1 MGCHFRAPV
10 IGGSP
15 ATAGDCQKD
24 DSAPVAE
31 PRTSEM
37 SKGPTVDVSAFQ
49 NLLAAAWMLQSQ
61 HDREPS
67 DRHKDAIAILVPPG
81 KNESP
86 TGIRSAVEEDRRE
99 EEKQCAGADKD
110 QDLSHEAVLAPLPF
124 PVAELPI
131 PQQPILVGALALA
144 QDPPFSPE
152 VDANPAYSA
161 KAPGNI
167 KLVEN
172 AAATVAVGG
181 LSPSHGEDKRQE
193 HAAFRARAVG
203 AQRTLRIAAKY
214 AEPLLVLLAMIAF
227 LIASLLSNIPR
238 LATHDGVGDPQSVAA
253 KSEGTQADLFAPRTA
268 TSHRQITDPHTAAIV
283 GALSRYEIKGL
294 RRQAE
299 YGDDSAALT
308 LGMAYETGYMV
319 PQSCTKA
326 AAWVTIAATEG
337 NAAAQQNLALR
348 YLSGDGVPTNPREA
362 QKWLQASAKGYGAE
376 LAP

>member
-61 HDREPS
+61 HDRELS
-67 DRHKDAIAILVPPG
+67 DRHK
-81 KNESP
+81 E
-86 TGIRSAVEEDRRE
+86 
-99 EEKQCAGADKD
+99 
-110 QDLSHEAVLAPLPF
+110 VL
-124 PVAELPI
+124 
-131 PQQPILVGALALA
+131 GALALA
-144 QDPPFSPE
+144 QDPPCSPK
-152 VDANPAYSA
+152 VDANPAHSA

-172 AAATVAVGG
+172 AAATVAVGE

-193 HAAFRARAVG
+193 HTAFRDRAVG
-203 AQRTLRIAAKY
+203 AKRTLRIAAKY
-214 AEPLLVLLAMIAF
+214 AEPLLVLLAMVAF

-238 LATHDGVGDPQSVAA
+238 LEKRDGVGDPQSVAA
-253 KSEGTQADLFAPRTA
+253 KSEGTQADLFAPRT
-268 TSHRQITDPHTAAIV
+268 TISHLQITDAQTAAVV

-362 QKWLQASAKGYGAE
+362 QKWLQAASAKGYGTE